1 MATAYCAICNAETCS
16 CSGRLC
22 ADCRDVNDPVCGD
35 CRRHA
40 HIGAAVE
47 RMESGERLAQ
57 VAGEYTVFDDGL
69 TGAVGWHKDPADALA
84 EIRKMKEGG
93 K

>member
-1 MATAYCAICNAETCS
+1 MLCVICKKPSSDCPSWPGEAW
-16 CSGRLC
+16 SG
-22 ADCRDVNDPVCGD
+22 VCHD

-40 HIGAAVE
+40 QIGAAVE

-57 VAGEYTVFDDGL
+57 VAGEYTVFDDGM
-69 TGAVGWHKDPADALA
+69 TGAVGWHKDPADALE
-84 EIRKMKEGG
+84 EIRRMKEEG